1 MLQMLPL
8 VSFQESELKANPAP
22 VSQFVPVVY
31 PRGSAADTL
40 AGMTSGGDPQDLNPL
55 RYVLV

>member
-1 MLQMLPL
+1 MLPL